1 MSTITLYSYQQQ
13 LYWMYDA
20 PGTFLQTWPMI
31 QYKQKIYKG
40 VTNTLQML
48 VRNVDRRPV
57 DITGVTLTAQM
68 INVETQ
74 QTVLVKSV
82 TITNAAQGQAVVDIQ
97 ETDIQFLPLGFYNI
111 QLTSTDDNNV
121 QRFLYSD
128 QYQDIDV
135 AVELLAGTQRELVPA
150 TEIINF
156 TPTPLNWWT
165 DILYVSSSLPGNAQ
179 TGETSGTHTWV
190 VYTTNWLGKLWM
202 QASLTENVPTDT
214 EWFFIPLTAD
224 TDYKQWTGDD
234 QPTIWQG
241 STTQNL
247 YWVRFVYQSA
257 LGNTGTFDKILYKS

>member
-1 MSTITLYSYQQQ
+1 
-13 LYWMYDA
+13 MYDA

-57 DITGVTLTAQM
+57 DIAGLTLTAQM

-74 QTVLVKSV
+74 QTVLVKPVS
-82 TITNAAQGQAVVDIQ
+82 ITNAQQGQALVNIE
-97 ETDIQFLPLGFYNI
+97 ETDTQFLPVGFYSI
-111 QLTSTDDNNV
+111 QLTSTNSSNV

-128 QYQDIDV
+128 QYQGTEV

-150 TEIINF
+150 TELTQF

-165 DILYVSSSLPGNAQ
+165 DILYVTSSLPGTAQ

-202 QASLTENVPTDT
+202 QGSLTENVPTDH
-214 EWFFIPLTAD
+214 EWFMIPLTAD
-224 TDYKQWTGDD
+224 TEYKEWTGTSN
-234 QPTIWQG
+234 PGIWQ
-241 STTQNL
+241 SSITQNL
-247 YWVRFVYQSA
+247 YWVRFIYQSA
-257 LGNTGTFDKILYKS
+257 FSNIGTFDKILYKS